1 MLETVTDEDQREG
14 GTEEQREEQGAAQ
27 VRRCHC
33 SVGGAKRGGAEQSEE
48 ERKDRRKEG
57 RSRQRNF
64 VGKRKKER
72 RGRDRG
78 GGEGEGR
85 GRDREVAGFTSEGAG
100 RVTRVSVSLAR
111 TANYHLL
118 TAAAGSERAKARGK
132 ESKQG
137 RQSGGR
143 QRE

>member
-1 MLETVTDEDQREG
+1 MRIRRTEG
-14 GTEEQREEQGAAQ
+14 GREEQREEQGAAQ

-33 SVGGAKRGGAEQSEE
+33 SVGGAKRGGAERSEE
-48 ERKDRRKEG
+48 ERKDRREEG

-85 GRDREVAGFTSEGAG
+85 GREVAGFTSEGAG

-137 RQSGGR
+137 RKSGGR